1 MIYLISIFALLAI
14 SSTSV
19 FDEMLRLIG
28 IAAIIHAFFK
38 GIKSL
43 TAQPVS
49 STLPTSP
56 ATSAPSVIQL
66 PVQAAAIQAVPVT
79 AASAQDITPEI
90 VAIIAAAVA
99 AFTDSTH
106 RVVSI
111 KYQSNTWEKV
121 GRQSVLTSH
130 RIR

>member
-1 MIYLISIFALLAI
+1 MIYLTSIFALLAV

-43 TAQPVS
+43 ITQPVS
-49 STLPTSP
+49 PTLPTSP

-90 VAIIAAAVA
+90 VAIIAAAVT

>member
-1 MIYLISIFALLAI
+1 MIYLTSILALLAI

-19 FDEMLRLIG
+19 FDEMLRFIG

-43 TAQPVS
+43 TAHPVS

-66 PVQAAAIQAVPVT
+66 PAQAATIQAVPIT

>member
-1 MIYLISIFALLAI
+1 MIYLTSIFALLAI